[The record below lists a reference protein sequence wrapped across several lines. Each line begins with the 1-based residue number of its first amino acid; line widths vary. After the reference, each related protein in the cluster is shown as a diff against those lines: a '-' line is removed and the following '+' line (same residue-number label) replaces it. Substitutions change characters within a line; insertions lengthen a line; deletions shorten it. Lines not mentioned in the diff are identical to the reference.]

1 MSIMCNGLRNWQKWN
16 VTFHEDSSWPTI
28 LIINKTENAFQI
40 FDRDN
45 YSITKLFLSVIYAR
59 KNVWKKREYLTDN
72 KTSNLGKLHL
82 CSYDTHCHKYHI
94 LHQCILFYRQ
104 RKRVQSLWLLPWLK
118 KWLKWQR
125 RFYIFEGHR
134 LLLSLKAFWD
144 VQMYNA
150 QTQLYSIGEIGTV
163 LDRRDGRTDNGF
175 RVHYQININICYVIA
190 FHFQQVGSQTKA
202 RAEFKIHVF
211 RDWVVCS

>member
-1 MSIMCNGLRNWQKWN
+1 
-16 VTFHEDSSWPTI
+16 
-28 LIINKTENAFQI
+28 
-40 FDRDN
+40 
-45 YSITKLFLSVIYAR
+45 
-59 KNVWKKREYLTDN
+59 
-72 KTSNLGKLHL
+72 
-82 CSYDTHCHKYHI
+82 
-94 LHQCILFYRQ
+94 
-104 RKRVQSLWLLPWLK
+104 
-118 KWLKWQR
+118 
-125 RFYIFEGHR
+125 
-134 LLLSLKAFWD
+134 
-144 VQMYNA
+144 MYNA